1 MPSMKPIK
9 IWGQAGPNPP
19 KIAML
24 VGELAIPH
32 EIVPIPLNE
41 TKTPEYLA
49 INPNGRVPA
58 IYDPNTD
65 LTLWESGAIME
76 YLIEKYD
83 TDRTLSYAPGSN
95 EAFLT
100 KQWLYFQ
107 VSGQGPYYGQ
117 AAWFKK
123 YHPEQVKSALDRYM
137 AEMKRVTALLDGQLR
152 KQRETFGGEPW
163 LVGEKMTYADIAFI
177 PFQLFVPKLIVEELK
192 PYDLEQFKEVAGWM
206 ERMIGRPAVKKV
218 LEQRP
223 EQ

>member
-1 MPSMKPIK
+1 MQPIK

-32 EIVPIPLNE
+32 EIVPILLNE

-83 TDRTLSYAPGSN
+83 TDCTLSYAPGSN

-107 VSGQGPYYGQ
+107 VSGC
-117 AAWFKK
+117 
-123 YHPEQVKSALDRYM
+123 
-137 AEMKRVTALLDGQLR
+137 
-152 KQRETFGGEPW
+152 
-163 LVGEKMTYADIAFI
+163 
-177 PFQLFVPKLIVEELK
+177 
-192 PYDLEQFKEVAGWM
+192 
-206 ERMIGRPAVKKV
+206 
-218 LEQRP
+218 
-223 EQ
+223 